1 MTEMAVETLDQ
12 MLNRMCETLR
22 EADRDDKSDAATNW
36 NHHCKYATDQLV
48 DADAADREEAAARL
62 GMKATVARLRCLCDC
77 TDSTRRRLLAPR
89 VRRATV
95 RRQLSRHVIGQRTNY
110 NSHAHAP
117 HARRLLGFARRW
129 ATWQGWRG
137 SQWHVDSILFGNQT

>member
-77 TDSTRRRLLAPR
+77 TDSTRRRLLAPYLAAWIGHVQTMDATASTGNGKAGGGRGLARLARSRTRAR
-89 VRRATV
+89 VRA
-95 RRQLSRHVIGQRTNY
+95 SPRTEVQN
-110 NSHAHAP
+110 
-117 HARRLLGFARRW
+117 
-129 ATWQGWRG
+129 
-137 SQWHVDSILFGNQT
+137 